1 MQSWVVTGWAWVLA
15 HWASLLLYTLGGLS
29 VAGPLLVV
37 GRAWLRSEQMRRRL
51 VEAYDR
57 SDRDR

>member
-1 MQSWVVTGWAWVLA
+1 MLA

-29 VAGPLLVV
+29 IAGPLLVI

-51 VEAYDR
+51 VAAYDR
-57 SDRDR
+57 EGRDGRG